1 MSKELAIRPSDF
13 LDPYLDED
21 AITRFAIDLVVL
33 VSDIEEEEK
42 KEFNIPPLEPQMNSL
57 RKRDLEFKKKYNITL
72 EQAKKIVFGDSDGG
86 SRR

>member
-42 KEFNIPPLEPQMNSL
+42 KNLIFLL
-57 RKRDLEFKKKYNITL
+57 
-72 EQAKKIVFGDSDGG
+72 
-86 SRR
+86 